1 MKFRYFGDNPIY
13 DVGLSLEKR
22 SGADIT
28 GIRDNHIIKKGD
40 VIETTDEKCIKIM
53 KSNPYYEMII
63 EETKKVKKPKKELKT
78 KPVKKV
84 KK

>member
-1 MKFRYFGDNPIY
+1 MKFKYFGDAPIY

-53 KSNPYYEMII
+53 KSNPFYEMMI
-63 EETKKVKKPKKELKT
+63 EETKKVEEPKKEFNK
-78 KPVKKV
+78 KSKKV